1 MHRHARHWTAYAWI
15 AVLAILF
22 NALAPVVSHAMSRST
37 DAADGEI
44 CTTMG
49 VAMKPMTMPGKRDSN
64 ALLKNLTDC
73 GYCGTHAG
81 SFGLPPTA
89 GLALALVDTHDSHPY
104 LFYQAPHPLAAW
116 TAPQSRG
123 PPAFA

>member
-1 MHRHARHWTAYAWI
+1 MHRHVRHWVAYAWI
-15 AVLAILF
+15 AALAVLF
-22 NALAPVVSHAMSRST
+22 NALAPVVSHAMSRGA
-37 DAADGEI
+37 DDGEI

-49 VAMKPMTMPGKRDSN
+49 VAMKPMTMPGKPDAN
-64 ALLKNLTDC
+64 TLLKSLTHC
-73 GYCGTHAG
+73 GYCSTHAG

-89 GLALALVDTHDSHPY
+89 GVALALIDTHDSHPY

-123 PPAFA
+123 PPALA